1 MKNNYLITSAIND
14 NTDDFDFVVLKGSQC
29 QAILAFS
36 KDCIFIAF
44 IRAARNLAKDKQ
56 FLYTQSCNLSLTN
69 QVLLIV
75 STQ

>member
-56 FLYTQSCNLSLTN
+56 FLYTT
-69 QVLLIV
+69 LLNHAISV
-75 STQ
+75 